1 MKVRSLLLLG
11 AVVALSLTTAA
22 AVANAKPASLF
33 TSPWQ
38 TLSAPDDAPID
49 ALAASPSFAAD
60 HTLFAATTGGIHRS
74 SDAGQ
79 SWTVL
84 GAGPAGVISDTTKI
98 VPSPAYST
106 DHTLFLLTNIVE
118 PPGRRVLRSTDNGA
132 SWQAVWESTAVQDL
146 AVSPAYASDGT
157 LFLAGADFSQPQVY
171 RSTDRGD
178 TWLPTGGQPS
188 DLDAYRL
195 AISPNYAVDHTLFV
209 AGYGP
214 LQRSTDGGAS
224 WQRRG
229 AAGPNYSLAIS
240 PRFAADHTVWAMY
253 REIEGSAMQPE
264 AGVIRSTDGGNTWSN
279 VTAGLHGNYNMNYRS
294 LTSDPAGEA
303 VYLALTGPEW
313 DPRFPPRVYRSDTGG
328 LRWAPQA
335 LLPGGAAPDQVLAL
349 GALPDLFV
357 LAEGVAYRYASTCYE
372 ALADGGFETDPDLA
386 AYPSIAR
393 AWEIPVTAHQAD
405 YTNTPR
411 LAGAWA
417 MRSGIAAGDPNVL
430 SYSDF
435 RQRISIPSNAISA
448 VLTFGRY
455 PILGDTMAIGD
466 TRVPAGGWLAAG
478 PDVPD
483 YQYVLAKFDD
493 GGYQLLDTWRDDDG
507 RWLMTDVDLLGLKGK
522 NFRLQFGVYNDGA
535 GGVSTMFVDEAS
547 VRICRPAPVEPTRR
561 IVYLPLILRN
571 PAMPAVT
578 PTGTATPT
586 MTRTATPTATRTV
599 TLTATRTP
607 TATATA
613 TRTATATPTPT
624 STFPAFV
631 RELIVGPGEPGP
643 LYALTNSQLLL
654 ISYDR
659 GETWQEAPQGV
670 PPAVGRSGLGM
681 DYANPGTLYLGTA
694 AGLFRTD
701 AGGHWQ
707 FLHTVRTHALSVEYG
722 RPATLWAAPNIGHDL
737 GSGVMVIKSDNGGLT
752 WRSASGDLSGY
763 TASNPI
769 IIDPDDSNTL
779 YVTSATKYGSGMLY
793 RGTNAGNW
801 RRLPGPTFEWNV
813 NTGLAFD
820 NAATAGATA
829 VYMGSRYPGKLWR
842 SLNANTPAPE
852 DVQWQL
858 VYDFGANKS
867 VVPLAVGWGPNGSAL
882 YINLTDTTNWST
894 TLLRSDDGGAT
905 WQTLNLPPGPPP
917 QPSNQYQLIVNGY
930 PATRLIADYRTRDLY
945 ATSFAGLH
953 RRIGYSDWVLVNNA
967 APRPKFVYSPANSAL
982 IWAGLVPRCL
992 AGGPDE
998 PMYKSDDGG
1007 RTWRELAGG
1016 LNIQPVVAHPTD
1028 PLKVYG
1034 FGCDGVYLTA
1044 DGGATWQHQDSDL
1057 WLSYFVS
1064 DIAAVDPSWT
1074 TVYASGISEG
1084 GGGMLARST
1093 DGGLTWQQVSPL
1105 YEDIWWITDV
1115 WVDPTDPGRVY
1126 FVEPK
1131 GVWRSLNGGGSW
1143 QRFTAGLEDVLYQD
1157 GREDYGLLEI
1167 VNQLDDPSRL
1177 YLGTAA
1183 GLYQGFNYGETWQKI
1198 SGYSWDSQPVD
1209 GLLADGSNGVWLNSP
1224 DGAFYLYLGNVTP
1237 APTASWTPTPT
1248 ATPVA
1253 GCREG
1258 LGNGGF
1264 ETSAGWIIRSNPV
1277 LAAYVTTPVH
1287 GGSRSMRTGIA
1298 QGGANV
1304 ESYSPIEQA
1313 VTVPTGLTSATLTFW
1328 RYNVNGDAGAAAAT
1342 GWQPDP
1348 AKLPRTEADRAESI
1362 QAADYFYAIAILP
1375 DGTIDYLFTETANAP
1390 SWRTRSIT
1398 LNVSRYAGKSIRFQF
1413 GTYNNGA
1420 TGISRT
1426 FVDDVALT
1434 FCSPAAAPT
1443 RTATPTA
1450 TGVGA
1455 SPTPTTTRTATATR
1469 TATVAATYTATPTAT
1484 ATPAVIPTAAPAF
1497 VSTPYWSGQL
1507 NLPTGSR
1514 PHGMAVNAAGNRVY
1528 VAFHGIDH
1536 NGRTLGVINEYLSL
1550 QAQIDLG
1557 PAAQG
1562 PNGVALMPG
1571 TNRVIVTNRQTANA
1585 SVVDPAA
1592 GAVVQNIPASSMPDG
1607 VIVHGGYGYI
1617 ANYGNDTVTVFDPVT
1632 LGVIRTLHGVGHE
1645 PAMFAADSASDDVYL
1660 SAHGSNQVFV
1670 LRDGQVAS
1678 HWDNIPAPYGLSYDA
1693 ASRRLY
1699 IANRGESR
1707 TVTVLDVYHDA
1718 IVGAIPLYNEPFV
1731 LFANPESGHL
1741 FIACGD
1747 RVEVYD
1753 TLDWHQI
1760 TSIPVPAGAEE
1771 GIAFDP
1777 RLSKVFVTSRD
1788 SDALTVIQDQGPA
1801 QVVFAS
1807 DRDGNGEIYRM
1818 LSDGRNQVRL
1828 TFTADAWETAP
1839 AGSPDGR
1846 WIAYERTDSS
1856 SGSGAYNQIWLMSRD
1871 GRGAAMLTDGPFNNQ
1886 HPTWSGDSSK
1896 IAFASD
1902 RDGDWEIYVL
1912 DLATRGLTRLTDNTW
1927 FDILPD
1933 WEKSSG
1939 RIAFVSNRNAP
1950 NSEIFT
1956 MAADGSDVRPLT
1968 TNINGDT
1975 TPSWSPGGNRLVF
1988 WGSRPQGQGLYTANS
2003 DGTNVHLLAP
2013 QWLLPNFPAWGF
2025 VGDRIVFSGYRP
2037 GNGHAEVM
2045 RIDAD
2050 GSGLVLLTNN
2060 EVNFDYAPG
2069 WLAGW

>member
-1 MKVRSLLLLG
+1 MKVRSLLSLG
-11 AVVALSLTTAA
+11 AVIALSLVITGAVVNAGTAA
-22 AVANAKPASLF
+22 PFL
-33 TSPWQ
+33 SPWQ
-38 TLSAPDDAPID
+38 GLAAPDGQPIQALSASPAYDAD
-49 ALAASPSFAAD
+49 Q
-60 HTLFAATTGGIHRS
+60 TLFAATIGGLYRS
-74 SDAGQ
+74 SNAGQ

-84 GAGPAGVISDTTKI
+84 GVGPTGAISDTLKI
-98 VPSPAYST
+98 VPSPAYAT
-106 DHTLFLLTNIVE
+106 DRTLFALTRSAE
-118 PPGRRVLRSTDNGA
+118 PPGRRVLRSTDDGA
-132 SWQAVWESTAVQDL
+132 SWQAIWESTQVQDL
-146 AVSPAYASDGT
+146 VVSPAYASDGT
-157 LFLAGADFSQPQVY
+157 VFLAGADFSQPQVY

-214 LQRSTDGGAS
+214 LQRSTTGGAT
-224 WQRRG
+224 WQRLG

-240 PRFAADHTVWAMY
+240 PRFATDHTIWAMY
-253 REIEGSAMQPE
+253 REIEGSATQPE
-264 AGVIRSTDGGNTWSN
+264 AGIIRSIDGGNTWSN

-294 LTSDPAGEA
+294 LTADPTGEA

-335 LLPGGAAPDQVLAL
+335 LLPSGAAPDQVLAL
-349 GALPDLFV
+349 GSLPDLFV
-357 LAEGVAYRYASTCYE
+357 LAEGVAYRYASACYE
-372 ALADGGFETDPDLA
+372 TLADGDFETDPDLLG
-386 AYPSIAR
+386 YPGIAR
-393 AWEIPVTAHQAD
+393 AWMFPDTSLPAGYAEDMHHAGHYAVRTGTGPEGPNIYSFSSVDQGVVIPAD
-405 YTNTPR
+405 
-411 LAGAWA
+411 A
-417 MRSGIAAGDPNVL
+417 S
-430 SYSDF
+430 
-435 RQRISIPSNAISA
+435 SA
-448 VLTFGRY
+448 TLTFWRY
-455 PILGDTMAIGD
+455 PTLGDVAATGNATVD
-466 TRVPAGGWLAAG
+466 EATVLAAA
-478 PDVPD
+478 PDVAD
-483 YQYVLAKFDD
+483 YQYLLAVFADNSYAVLR
-493 GGYQLLDTWRDDDG
+493 TWRDNS
-507 RWLMTDVDLLGLKGK
+507 RAWTFTAVDLSAYAGRSFKLH
-522 NFRLQFGVYNDGA
+522 FGTFNNGT
-535 GGVSTMFVDEAS
+535 GGRSGMVIDEAALQ
-547 VRICRPAPVEPTRR
+547 VCLRARL
-561 IVYLPLILRN
+561 YLPLVLRS
-571 PAMPAVT
+571 PALPTAT

-586 MTRTATPTATRTV
+586 MTRTATPTPTATRTV
-599 TLTATRTP
+599 TRTAIP
-607 TATATA
+607 TATATPTA
-613 TRTATATPTPT
+613 TRTATATPTST

-631 RELIVGPGEPGP
+631 RELIVGPGAPGP

-654 ISYDR
+654 VSYDR
-659 GETWQEAPQGV
+659 GETWLQAPQGV

-681 DYANPGTLYLGTA
+681 DYANPNMLYLGTD

-701 AGGHWQ
+701 AGGQWQ
-707 FLHTVRTHALSVEYG
+707 LLHTVRTHALSVEYS
-722 RPATLWAAPNIGHDL
+722 RPTTLWAAPSAGHDF
-737 GSGVMVIKSDNGGLT
+737 GSGVMIIKSDNGGLT

-763 TASNPI
+763 TAANPI

-779 YVTSATKYGSGMLY
+779 YVTTATKYGSGMLY
-793 RGTNAGNW
+793 RGTNSGNW

-820 NAATAGATA
+820 NAATAAAAAGANA
-829 VYMGSRYPGKLWR
+829 LYMGSRYPGKLWR
-842 SLNANTPAPE
+842 SLNTNTPAPE

-882 YINLTDTTNWST
+882 YINLTDTTGWGT

-905 WQTLNLPPGPPP
+905 WQPLSLPPGPPP
-917 QPSNQYQLIVNGY
+917 LPSNQYQLIVNGY
-930 PATRLIADYRTRDLY
+930 PATRLIADYRTQDRY

-953 RRIGYSDWVLVNNA
+953 RRIGYGDWVVTNNA

-998 PMYKSDDGG
+998 PMYKSDNGG
-1007 RTWRELAGG
+1007 RTWRELASG

-1034 FGCDGVYLTA
+1034 FGCDGVYLTV
-1044 DGGATWQHQDSDL
+1044 DGGVTWQHQDSDL
-1057 WLSYFVS
+1057 WRSYFVS

-1074 TVYASGISEG
+1074 TVYASGVSEG
-1084 GGGMLARST
+1084 GGGMLAQST
-1093 DGGLTWQQVSPL
+1093 DGGLTWHQVTPL

-1115 WVDPTDPGRVY
+1115 WVDPTNPSRVY

-1131 GVWRSLNGGGSW
+1131 GVWRSLNGGGTW

-1157 GREDYGLLEI
+1157 GRADYGLLEI

-1177 YLGTAA
+1177 YLGTKT
-1183 GLYQGFNYGETWQKI
+1183 GLYQGFNYGEAWQKI

-1258 LGNGGF
+1258 LTNGGF

-1298 QGGANV
+1298 QGGANL

-1313 VTVPTGLTSATLTFW
+1313 VTIPAGLTSATLTFW
-1328 RYNVNGDAGAAAAT
+1328 RYNVNGEAGTAAAM

-1375 DGTIDYLFTETANAP
+1375 DGAIDYLFAETVNAP
-1390 SWRTRSIT
+1390 SWRTKSIT
-1398 LNVSRYAGKSIRFQF
+1398 LNVGRYAGKSIRFQF
-1413 GTYNNGA
+1413 GTYNNGIG
-1420 TGISRT
+1420 GISRT
-1426 FVDDVALT
+1426 FVDDVSLT
-1434 FCSPAAAPT
+1434 FCSPAATPT
-1443 RTATPTA
+1443 RTVTPTA

-1455 SPTPTTTRTATATR
+1455 SPTPTATR
-1469 TATVAATYTATPTAT
+1469 AATPTAT
-1484 ATPAVIPTAAPAF
+1484 ATPAVIPTATPAF

-1507 NLPTGSR
+1507 NLPAGSR
-1514 PHGMAVNAAGNRVY
+1514 PHGVTVNAAGNRVY

-1536 NGRTLGVINEYLSL
+1536 SGRTLGVINEYLSL

-1571 TNRVIVTNRQTANA
+1571 TNRVIVANRQTANA

-1592 GAVVQNIPASSMPDG
+1592 GAVVQNIPTGSMPDG

-1645 PAMFAADSASDDVYL
+1645 PAMFAADSASGDVYL

-1678 HWDNIPAPYGLSYDA
+1678 HWDDIPAPYGLSYDA

-1707 TVTVLDVYHDA
+1707 TITVLDVYYDGV
-1718 IVGAIPLYNEPFV
+1718 VGTIPLYKEPFV

-1753 TLDWHQI
+1753 TMDWHQI

-1771 GIAFDP
+1771 GIAYDP
-1777 RLSKVFVTSRD
+1777 RLSKVFVTSGD

-1839 AGSPDGR
+1839 AGSPDGQ
-1846 WIAYERTDSS
+1846 WIAYERVDN
-1856 SGSGAYNQIWLMSRD
+1856 GSPAYRQIWLMSRD
-1871 GRGAAMLTDGPFNNQ
+1871 GRGATMLTDGPFNNYS
-1886 HPTWSGDSSK
+1886 PSWSGDSQH
-1896 IAFASD
+1896 IALASD
-1902 RDGDWEIYVL
+1902 RDGDLEIYRL
-1912 DLATRGLTRLTDNTW
+1912 DLATRGLTKLTNNAWDDQDPAWSRLT
-1927 FDILPD
+1927 
-1933 WEKSSG
+1933 G
-1939 RIAFVSNRNAP
+1939 RIAFVASHTP
-1950 NSEIFT
+1950 STGEIFT
-1956 MAADGSDVRPLT
+1956 MAADGSDIRQVT
-1968 TNINGDT
+1968 GGYNDAS
-1975 TPSWSPGGNRLVF
+1975 PSWAPAGDRIIF
-1988 WGSRPQGQGLYTANS
+1988 WGSRPEGQALYTVQYN
-2003 DGTNVHLLAP
+2003 GENVTLVAP
-2013 QWLLPNFPAWGF
+2013 QILRPSSPAWSYDGSTL
-2025 VGDRIVFSGYRP
+2025 VFSGYRP
-2037 GNGHAEVM
+2037 DSGYSEIM
-2045 RIDAD
+2045 RIQAD
-2050 GSGLVLLTNN
+2050 GAGLVLLTNN
-2060 EVNFDYAPG
+2060 EVNFDYAPD